1 MAQRL
6 HKCPVNSTIMR
17 TLLNTK
23 ESRPSFAIQVHFD
36 GDEISAI
43 VKTIDV
49 NRYAVWMND
58 QYKFSVA
65 AGVNESEEVE
75 WYVIEKNK
83 YVPYVDQIGNKIEN
97 YMS

>member
-1 MAQRL
+1 M
-6 HKCPVNSTIMR
+6 
-17 TLLNTK
+17 TLINVVQKLSYCK
-23 ESRPSFAIQVHFD
+23 SI
-36 GDEISAI
+36 DEISAI

-65 AGVNESEEVE
+65 AGVNDYEEVE

-97 YMS
+97 YLS

>member
-1 MAQRL
+1 
-6 HKCPVNSTIMR
+6 MR
-17 TLLNTK
+17 TYSKTK
-23 ESRPSFAIQVHFD
+23 TQSHASCAIQVHFD

-49 NRYAVWMND
+49 NRYAVWMNN

-65 AGVNESEEVE
+65 AGVNDCEEVE

-83 YVPYVDQIGNKIEN
+83 YVPYVDQIGNKIES
-97 YMS
+97 YLS

>member
-1 MAQRL
+1 
-6 HKCPVNSTIMR
+6 MR
-17 TLLNTK
+17 TYSKTK
-23 ESRPSFAIQVHFD
+23 TQSHASFAIQVYFD

-49 NRYAVWMND
+49 NRYAVWMNN

-65 AGVNESEEVE
+65 AGVNDCEEVE

-83 YVPYVDQIGNKIEN
+83 YVPYVDQIGNKIES
-97 YMS
+97 YLS

>member
-1 MAQRL
+1 MRI
-6 HKCPVNSTIMR
+6 NGTIMR
-17 TLLNTK
+17 TSTYNTK
-23 ESRPSFAIQVHFD
+23 TLQQPSFVIRVHFD
-36 GDEISAI
+36 GDEISAT

-49 NRYAVWMND
+49 NRFAVWMND

-83 YVPYVDQIGNKIEN
+83 YVPYVDQIGNKIETFL
-97 YMS
+97 S

>member
-1 MAQRL
+1 
-6 HKCPVNSTIMR
+6 MR
-17 TLLNTK
+17 TYSKTK
-23 ESRPSFAIQVHFD
+23 ADSHPSFTIRVHFD

-49 NRYAVWMND
+49 NRYAVWMNN

-65 AGVNESEEVE
+65 AGVNDSEEVE

-97 YMS
+97 FLS

>member
-17 TLLNTK
+17 TSVNTA
-23 ESRPSFAIQVHFD
+23 SHPSFAIQVHFD
-36 GDEISAI
+36 GDKISAI

-49 NRYAVWMND
+49 NRYAIWMND

-83 YVPYVDQIGNKIEN
+83 YVPYVDQIGNKIES
-97 YMS
+97 YLS

>member
-1 MAQRL
+1 
-6 HKCPVNSTIMR
+6 MR
-17 TLLNTK
+17 TYSKTK
-23 ESRPSFAIQVHFD
+23 TQSHTSFAIQVHFD

-49 NRYAVWMND
+49 NRYAVWMNN

-65 AGVNESEEVE
+65 AGVNDCEEVE

-83 YVPYVDQIGNKIEN
+83 YVPYVDQIGNKIES
-97 YMS
+97 YLS

>member
-1 MAQRL
+1 MEAQA
-6 HKCPVNSTIMR
+6 HPC
-17 TLLNTK
+17 
-23 ESRPSFAIQVHFD
+23 FAIQVHFD
-36 GDEISAI
+36 GDEISAT

-65 AGVNESEEVE
+65 AGVNECEEVE

-83 YVPYVDQIGNKIEN
+83 YVPYVDQIGDKIER
-97 YMS
+97 YLS

>member
-1 MAQRL
+1 
-6 HKCPVNSTIMR
+6 MR
-17 TLLNTK
+17 NAPSHLKAVIL
-23 ESRPSFAIQVHFD
+23 PSFTIQVHFD

-49 NRYAVWMND
+49 NRFAVWMND

-65 AGVNESEEVE
+65 AGVNDAEEVE

-83 YVPYVDQIGNKIEN
+83 YVPYVDQIGNKIEHFLA
-97 YMS
+97 

>member
-1 MAQRL
+1 
-6 HKCPVNSTIMR
+6 MR
-17 TLLNTK
+17 TSSKTK
-23 ESRPSFAIQVHFD
+23 AASYPSFTIQVHFD

-65 AGVNESEEVE
+65 AGVNDSEEVE

-97 YMS
+97 FLS

>member
-1 MAQRL
+1 
-6 HKCPVNSTIMR
+6 MR
-17 TLLNTK
+17 NATSQMKADTH
-23 ESRPSFAIQVHFD
+23 PSFTIQVHFD

-49 NRYAVWMND
+49 NRFAVWMND

-65 AGVNESEEVE
+65 AGVNEAEEVE

-83 YVPYVDQIGNKIEN
+83 YVPYVDQIGNKIEHFL
-97 YMS
+97 S

>member
-1 MAQRL
+1 
-6 HKCPVNSTIMR
+6 MR
-17 TLLNTK
+17 TYSKTK
-23 ESRPSFAIQVHFD
+23 ANSHPSFTIQVHFD
-36 GDEISAI
+36 GDEILAI

-65 AGVNESEEVE
+65 AGVNDSEEVE

-83 YVPYVDQIGNKIEN
+83 YVPYVDQIGDKIES
-97 YMS
+97 YLS